1 MLFLGITAIQ
11 DAVRGEPH
19 YIPLVVS
26 LSNHERLFDRLRAN
40 GLVLFSEQWLEPISI
55 AVRCLFVMTVSSSV
69 TPGWGYAPTFSL
81 DTQDD
86 TPLKP
91 LVAS

>member
-69 TPGWGYAPTFSL
+69 TRVGVMLRLSHLTL
-81 DTQDD
+81 RVM
-86 TPLKP
+86 LR
-91 LVAS
+91 